1 MFFAKI
7 ADGVTKEKRWMKEER
22 EENIRIN
29 GEKYVKEKSQF
40 PKWTIPVIVL
50 LILAVVVFL
59 IYKMFSGMDTG
70 KKIADSINENI
81 IGTEGEVN
89 TITESTIKDVFEI
102 SELQTADYIYNAI
115 TPVCEEDG
123 ETVKYYVAY
132 EGTVTAGI
140 DFDSIDIDIDDEAKK
155 ITITVPDVAIQDAVV
170 NAGTLEYIF
179 KKDKYN
185 NENVFKEAYAKCQED
200 LDKRAGSEDKLLT
213 MAKENADQVIE
224 ALVSPWVEQIDPAY
238 EIEVR

>member
-7 ADGVTKEKRWMKEER
+7 ADGVTKEKMWMKEER

-29 GEKYVKEKSQF
+29 GEKYVKEKNQF

-115 TPVCEEDG
+115 TPVCDEDG
-123 ETVKYYVAY
+123 ETVKYYVA
-132 EGTVTAGI
+132 
-140 DFDSIDIDIDDEAKK
+140 
-155 ITITVPDVAIQDAVV
+155 
-170 NAGTLEYIF
+170 
-179 KKDKYN
+179 
-185 NENVFKEAYAKCQED
+185 
-200 LDKRAGSEDKLLT
+200 
-213 MAKENADQVIE
+213 
-224 ALVSPWVEQIDPAY
+224 
-238 EIEVR
+238 